1 MPRNKSNKKPKPGG
15 KNAFANSV
23 LAIFTKQPYRA
34 YNYKQVAAGLGIHD
48 KAGKDLINIILVE
61 LLEDGAITELKPGKY
76 RISEEYAAQ
85 APALRKYITGK
96 VDMKGTGKAYVI
108 NDEGGEDIYIAPNNT
123 FHALNGDRVKV
134 ILFPKRQDHKTE
146 GQIIEILERGK
157 EQYVGVIDITKHFA
171 FLVAD
176 NTNMPVDIF
185 IPKEELNGAKSGQKV
200 VVRITEWPEHSKNPF
215 GKVVEVLGK
224 PGDNDVEMKS
234 ILAGFDF
241 PWVFPASVEKEAE
254 KIDRGITAAEI
265 ARRKDFREVF
275 TITIDP
281 PDAKDF
287 DDALSLRCLPDGQF
301 EVGVH
306 IADVSFYV
314 KEGGLVDRE
323 AFERATSIYLVDRT
337 IPMLPEKLSNDLCSL
352 RPNED
357 KLCYAAVFRLDPEA
371 EVLEQWFGRTIINSD
386 RRFNYEEVQ
395 QIIETGEGEH
405 AENVLILHKL
415 ATKLREDRFRKGSI
429 NFDSQEVK
437 FVLDETGKPLSV
449 YIKEQKES
457 NRLIEDFMLLA
468 NRRVAEIIG
477 KVKANQKAKTFV
489 YRIHDAPSME
499 KLTTFAQFLG
509 KLGYKLNIDNRKGL
523 ASSFNKLFQQIEG
536 KGEQNMIET
545 IAIRTMAKAVYSTQ
559 NIGHYGLG
567 FKFYTHFTSPIR
579 RYPDLMV
586 HRLLDRYLNGG
597 GNVGQ
602 EEYEKKCEHSSE
614 KERKAAEAERES
626 VKYKQAEYLLDK
638 IGQEFPGLIS
648 GVSKWG
654 IYVEL
659 VGSKCEGMV
668 RLRDLADDYY
678 FLDEENYQVIGQRFG
693 HQYKLG
699 DPVKV
704 RVKRIDLSRKEMDF
718 QIIGNNVAPEFF
730 RPDTRNQRNTRNTRN
745 TQGGRKTRNTG
756 RGRR

>member
-1 MPRNKSNKKPKPGG
+1 MSKKKSQKKPRPRG
-15 KNAFANSV
+15 KNAFAGSV
-23 LAIFTKQPYRA
+23 LGIFTKQPYRA
-34 YNYKQVAAGLGIHD
+34 YNYKQVAAGLGIKD
-48 KAGKDLINIILVE
+48 KASKDLINIILVE

-85 APALRKYITGK
+85 APQLKKYITGK

-123 FHALNGDRVKV
+123 FRALNGDRVKV
-134 ILFPKRQDHKTE
+134 LLFPKRNDRKVE

-157 EQYVGVIDITKHFA
+157 EQYVGIIDISKHFA

-176 NTNMPVDIF
+176 NQSMPVDIF

-215 GKVVEVLGK
+215 GTVTEVLGT
-224 PGDNDVEMKS
+224 PGEHEVEMKS
-234 ILAGFDF
+234 ILAEFDF
-241 PWVFPASVEKEAE
+241 PWKFAEKVEKEAE
-254 KIDRGITAAEI
+254 KIDRGITAEEI
-265 ARRKDFREVF
+265 RRRKDFRDVF
-275 TITIDP
+275 TLTIDP
-281 PDAKDF
+281 ADAKDF
-287 DDALSLRCLPDGQF
+287 DDALSLRKLPDGLF

-306 IADVSFYV
+306 IADVSYYV
-314 KEGGLVDRE
+314 KEGSLIDKE
-323 AFERATSIYLVDRT
+323 AFNRATSVYLVDRT

-352 RPNED
+352 KPHED
-357 KLCYAAVFRLDPEA
+357 KLCYAAVFTLDENA
-371 EVLEQWFGRTIINSD
+371 EIQQQWIGRTLINSN

-395 QIIETGEGEH
+395 EIIETGQGEYS
-405 AENVLILHKL
+405 EEILILNKL

-429 NFDSQEVK
+429 NFESQEVK
-437 FVLDETGKPLSV
+437 FVLDEKGKPLSV
-449 YIKEQKES
+449 FIKEQKES

-468 NRRVAEIIG
+468 NKKVAELIG
-477 KVKANQKAKTFV
+477 KVKANEKAKTFV
-489 YRIHDAPSME
+489 YRIHDSPSME

-536 KGEQNMIET
+536 RGEQTMIET
-545 IAIRTMAKAVYSTQ
+545 IAIRTMAKAIYSTD

-586 HRLLDRYLNGG
+586 HRLLDRYLNKG
-597 GNVGQ
+597 GNVGK
-602 EEYEKKCEHSSE
+602 EEFEKKCEHSSE
-614 KERKAAEAERES
+614 MERKAAEAERES

-638 IGQEFPGLIS
+638 IGQEFSGLIS

-659 VGSKCEGMV
+659 TGSKSEGMV

-678 FLDEENYQVIGQRFG
+678 FLDEDNYQVIGQRHG

-699 DPVKV
+699 DPVKI

-718 QIIGNNVAPEFF
+718 QIINELPAGKEKKS
-730 RPDTRNQRNTRNTRN
+730 RKPDYRS
-745 TQGGRKTRNTG
+745 K
-756 RGRR
+756 RR